1 MSVEGRQSQGR
12 EVPRWGSWMAQE
24 PDLVLRCARPRGGGK
39 SSDAPSLS
47 GVSRTTVRCHGD
59 HKRHK
64 DSEWERLTPEV
75 RGWGQWRGRR
85 HSPHL
90 AKRKTDQCV
99 GRGGGVGGVE
109 YIKNIMLV
117 SEHACSCGKDR
128 KDSIVNDLKSSSFKP
143 GGHLYLVQRKP
154 RVCCPVECKSP
165 LASRTPILCI
175 LS

>member
-1 MSVEGRQSQGR
+1 MSVEARQSQGR

-24 PDLVLRCARPRGGGK
+24 PDLVWRCTRPRGGRK
-39 SSDAPSLS
+39 SSDAPSLGRLQDNS
-47 GVSRTTVRCHGD
+47 TVSWGPQ
-59 HKRHK
+59 
-64 DSEWERLTPEV
+64 EAQRLRVGATDPEV
-75 RGWGQWRGRR
+75 RGWGQWRGGR

-117 SEHACSCGKDR
+117 SEHACSCGEDR
-128 KDSIVNDLKSSSFKP
+128 KDSVVNGLKSSSFKP
-143 GGHLYLVQRKP
+143 GGHSYLVQRKP
-154 RVCCPVECKSP
+154 RVCCPVEYKSP
-165 LASRTPILCI
+165 LASRTPVLCI

>member
-1 MSVEGRQSQGR
+1 MWKGDSHRAGRS
-12 EVPRWGSWMAQE
+12 
-24 PDLVLRCARPRGGGK
+24 RGGVPGWHR
-39 SSDAPSLS
+39 SLTWFCGVQGHVAAGRALMRRLS

-154 RVCCPVECKSP
+154 RVCCPVEYKSP